1 MKGVWNMFANKVV
14 MITGAS
20 KGLGR
25 ALAVRFAEEGAKVAI
40 CARNSGPLKEVGN
53 ELKTLGAEVVA
64 LVADVSDARDV
75 DRFVSVTEEAW
86 GGVDVLVNN
95 ASVFGPGPR
104 LLADYPEEEFLDV
117 LRINTM
123 NPFLVTKRVLPGMI
137 ASGTG
142 SIINLTSEA
151 GQTGFGEWGAYG
163 ISKFAVEGMTQT
175 WADELDGTGVRV
187 NMVDPGE
194 MDTEM
199 HDKAV
204 PECEYPLAHPQDHL
218 DVFLYLAS
226 DASPNENGKRFKAQE
241 FQVKARGEA

>member
-1 MKGVWNMFANKVV
+1 MFENKVV

-25 ALAVRFAEEGAKVAI
+25 ALALKFAEEGAKIAI
-40 CARNSGPLKEVGN
+40 CARNEGPLMEVEK

-64 LVADVSDARDV
+64 LGADVSDARDV
-75 DRFVSVTEEAW
+75 DRFVSVTEDAL
-86 GGVDVLVNN
+86 GGVDVLINN

-104 LLADYPEEEFLDV
+104 QLADYPEKEFLEV
-117 LRINTM
+117 VRINTL
-123 NPFLVTKRVLPGMI
+123 NPFFVTKRVLPGMI
-137 ASGTG
+137 SRGMG

-151 GQTGFGEWGAYG
+151 GRTGFAEWGAYG

-175 WADELDGTGVRV
+175 WADELSGTGVRV

-194 MDTEM
+194 MDTDM

-204 PECEYPLAHPQDHL
+204 PDCDYFLADPQDHL

-226 DASPNENGKRFKAQE
+226 ADSSDENGKRFEAQE
-241 FQVKARGEA
+241 FRGGDHE

>member
-1 MKGVWNMFANKVV
+1 MFKNKVV

-25 ALAVRFAEEGAKVAI
+25 ALAVKFAEEGAKVAI
-40 CARNSGPLKEVGN
+40 CARNLGPLMEVEK

-64 LVADVSDARDV
+64 LEADVSDARDV

-86 GGVDVLVNN
+86 GSVDVLFNN

-104 LLADYPEEEFLDV
+104 LLVDYPEEEFLEV
-117 LRINTM
+117 LRINTL

-137 ASGTG
+137 SRGSG

-151 GQTGFGEWGAYG
+151 GKTGFAEWGAYG
-163 ISKFAVEGMTQT
+163 ISKFAVEGLTQT
-175 WADELDGTGVRV
+175 WADELSESGIRV

-194 MDTEM
+194 MDTDM

-204 PECEYPLAHPQDHL
+204 PSCDYPLAAPIDHL
-218 DVFLYLAS
+218 HVFLYLAS
-226 DASPNENGKRFKAQE
+226 DESLSENGKRFEAQE
-241 FQVKARGEA
+241 YEWDGRGEHE

>member
-1 MKGVWNMFANKVV
+1 MFENKVV

-25 ALAVRFAEEGAKVAI
+25 ALAIKFAEEGAKVAI
-40 CARNSGPLKEVGN
+40 CARNLGPLKEVEK
-53 ELKTLGAEVVA
+53 ELRMMGAEVVA
-64 LVADVSDARDV
+64 LEADVSDARDV

-86 GGVDVLVNN
+86 GSVDVLFNN

-104 LLADYPEEEFLDV
+104 LLVDYPEESFLEV
-117 LRINTM
+117 LRINTL

-137 ASGTG
+137 SRGRG
-142 SIINLTSEA
+142 SIVNLTSEA
-151 GQTGFGEWGAYG
+151 GRTGFAEWGAYG
-163 ISKFAVEGMTQT
+163 ISKFAVEGLTGT
-175 WADELDGTGVRV
+175 WADELGDTGVRV

-199 HDKAV
+199 HDRAV
-204 PECEYPLAHPQDHL
+204 PDCDYPLAGPQDHL

-226 DASPNENGKRFKAQE
+226 DASKGESGKRFEAQE
-241 FQVKARGEA
+241 FQWKRGGGHE

>member
-1 MKGVWNMFANKVV
+1 MKMLKNKVV

-25 ALAVRFAEEGAKVAI
+25 ALAVQFAKEGAKLAI
-40 CARNSGPLKEVGN
+40 CARTDGPLQEAEK
-53 ELKTLGAEVVA
+53 ELKALGAEVVA
-64 LVADVSDARDV
+64 LEADVSDSRDV
-75 DRFVSVTEEAW
+75 DRFVSVTEEVL
-86 GGVDVLVNN
+86 GRVDVLFNN

-104 LLADYPEEEFLDV
+104 LLADYPEEEFLEV
-117 LRINTM
+117 LRINAM

-137 ASGTG
+137 SRGKG

-151 GQTGFGEWGAYG
+151 GKTGFAEWGAYG
-163 ISKFAVEGMTQT
+163 ISKFAVEGLTQT
-175 WADELDGTGVRV
+175 WADELSDTGVRV

-194 MDTEM
+194 MDTDM

-204 PECEYPLAHPQDHL
+204 PECDYPLAGPHDHL

-226 DASPNENGKRFKAQE
+226 DAAENENGNRFEAQE
-241 FQVKARGEA
+241 FQWNRGGENE

>member
-1 MKGVWNMFANKVV
+1 MFKNKVV

-25 ALAVRFAEEGAKVAI
+25 ALAVKFAEEGAKVAI
-40 CARNSGPLKEVGN
+40 CARNYGPLMEVEK

-64 LVADVSDARDV
+64 LEADVSDARDV

-86 GGVDVLVNN
+86 GGVDVLFNN

-104 LLADYPEEEFLDV
+104 LLADYPEEEFLEV
-117 LRINTM
+117 LRMNTL

-137 ASGTG
+137 SRGSG

-151 GQTGFGEWGAYG
+151 GKTGFAEWGAYG
-163 ISKFAVEGMTQT
+163 ISKFAVEGLTQT
-175 WADELDGTGVRV
+175 WADELSESGVRV

-194 MDTEM
+194 MDTDM

-204 PECEYPLAHPQDHL
+204 PGCDYPLADPNDHL
-218 DVFLYLAS
+218 HVFLYLAS
-226 DASPNENGKRFKAQE
+226 DESLSENGKRFEAQ
-241 FQVKARGEA
+241 KSKWDGGEHE

>member
-1 MKGVWNMFANKVV
+1 MFENKVV

-25 ALAVRFAEEGAKVAI
+25 ALALKFAEEGAKIAI
-40 CARNSGPLKEVGN
+40 CARNEGPLMEVEK

-64 LVADVSDARDV
+64 LGADVSDARDV
-75 DRFVSVTEEAW
+75 DRFVSVTEDAL
-86 GGVDVLVNN
+86 GGVDVLINN

-104 LLADYPEEEFLDV
+104 QLADYPEKEFLEV
-117 LRINTM
+117 LRINTL
-123 NPFLVTKRVLPGMI
+123 NPFFVTKRVLPGMI
-137 ASGTG
+137 SRGMG

-151 GQTGFGEWGAYG
+151 GRTGFAEWGAYG

-175 WADELDGTGVRV
+175 WADELSGTGVRV

-194 MDTEM
+194 MDTDM

-204 PECEYPLAHPQDHL
+204 PDCDYFLADPQDHL

-226 DASPNENGKRFKAQE
+226 ADSSDENGKRFEAQE
-241 FQVKARGEA
+241 FRGGDHE